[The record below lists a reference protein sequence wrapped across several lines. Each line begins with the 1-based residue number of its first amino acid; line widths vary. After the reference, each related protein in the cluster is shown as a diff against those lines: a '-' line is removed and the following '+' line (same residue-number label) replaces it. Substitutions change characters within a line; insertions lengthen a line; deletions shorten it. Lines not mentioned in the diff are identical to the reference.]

1 MQGIRKKGKSR
12 QQSIPTAALPDI
24 IFMLLFFFMV
34 TTQLKPEQVLV
45 EQELPHASQIQ
56 SVDDPTVISY
66 VYIGPPINKVAY
78 GSQPRVQVNDV
89 LVDPKAIA
97 PYLLEEQASMPL
109 EKRAKMVVS
118 LKIDKDVK
126 MGVVSDVT
134 NTLRENELR
143 MVLFNAVKAS
153 AMELN

>member
-1 MQGIRKKGKSR
+1 MQGHFKKKTKAK
-12 QQSIPTAALPDI
+12 QEIPTAALPDI

-56 SVDDPTVISY
+56 EVDDPTVVSY
-66 VYIGPPINKVAY
+66 VYIGPPINKAAF
-78 GSQPRVQVNDV
+78 GSEPRVQVNDV
-89 LVDPKAIA
+89 LLEPNAIA
-97 PYLLEEQASMPL
+97 PLLLEEQAALPL
-109 EKRAKMVVS
+109 EKRARMIVS
-118 LKIDKDVK
+118 LKVDKDVK

-134 NTLRENELR
+134 NTLRDNELR

-153 AMELN
+153 ASEQ